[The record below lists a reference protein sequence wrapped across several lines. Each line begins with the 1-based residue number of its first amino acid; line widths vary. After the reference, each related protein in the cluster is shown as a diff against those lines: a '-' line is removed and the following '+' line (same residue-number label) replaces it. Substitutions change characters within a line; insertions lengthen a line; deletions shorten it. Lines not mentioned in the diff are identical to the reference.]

1 MCLLGSSVH
10 RISQEEY
17 YSEWSFLTPGDL
29 SDPGIKP
36 ASTISLELA
45 REFVTTEPPGKTPW
59 VYDHHMKTSSY
70 LIFHPESQDEIRCKI
85 HSACTW
91 SAFVQNERGHEITEG
106 HAGTSGSHPKK
117 AEQ

>member
-10 RISQEEY
+10 RIFQAEY
-17 YSEWSFLTPGDL
+17 YSELSFLTPGDL

-45 REFVTTEPPGKTPW
+45 SKFVTTEPPGKTPW

-91 SAFVQNERGHEITEG
+91 SPLSKTR
-106 HAGTSGSHPKK
+106 K
-117 AEQ
+117 AMR